1 MTMLA
6 ALPLMIIPFILYNLG
21 MLGILGG
28 GGVASLG
35 TVISSLQ
42 MLSGAVWTMTLGDV
56 IIVISLVFLFV
67 EILKASRNGRGSL
80 INHMLSMLVFIAYLV
95 EFLLVRDAATQIFF
109 ILMTITF
116 VDVIGGFAVAIRS
129 AGRDVSIGL

>member
-1 MTMLA
+1 MLA
-6 ALPLMIIPFILYNLG
+6 ALPLMIIPFILYNLA

-56 IIVISLVFLFV
+56 IIVVSLVFLFV

>member
-1 MTMLA
+1 MLA

-35 TVISSLQ
+35 NVISSLQ

-67 EILKASRNGRGSL
+67 EILKAKPQRPRFADQPHAVDAGLHRLSGRIPAG
-80 INHMLSMLVFIAYLV
+80 AGC
-95 EFLLVRDAATQIFF
+95 RRR
-109 ILMTITF
+109 
-116 VDVIGGFAVAIRS
+116 RS
-129 AGRDVSIGL
+129 SSS

>member
-1 MTMLA
+1 MLA
-6 ALPLMIIPFILYNLG
+6 ALPLMIFPFVLYNVA
-21 MLGILGG
+21 MFGILGG
-28 GGVASLG
+28 GGVVALG
-35 TVISSLQ
+35 NIVSSLQ
-42 MLSGAVWTMTLGDV
+42 MLSGAIWTMTVGDAL
-56 IIVISLVFLFV
+56 IVVALVFLFV

-80 INHMLSMLVFIAYLV
+80 LNHMLSMLVFVAYLV

>member
-1 MTMLA
+1 MLA

-35 TVISSLQ
+35 NVISSLQ

-56 IIVISLVFLFV
+56 IIVVSLVFLFV

>member
-1 MTMLA
+1 MLA

-21 MLGILGG
+21 MLGILGS
-28 GGVASLG
+28 GGVTSLG
-35 TVISSLQ
+35 NVISSLQ

-116 VDVIGGFAVAIRS
+116 VDVIGGFAVAIRA

>member
-1 MTMLA
+1 MLA

-35 TVISSLQ
+35 NVISSLQ
-42 MLSGAVWTMTLGDV
+42 MLSGAVWTMTLGDM

>member
-1 MTMLA
+1 MLA
-6 ALPLMIIPFILYNLG
+6 ALPLMIIPFILYNLA

-28 GGVASLG
+28 GGVGSLG

-56 IIVISLVFLFV
+56 IIVVSLVFLFV

>member
-1 MTMLA
+1 MLA
-6 ALPLMIIPFILYNLG
+6 ALPLMIIPFILYNLA

-42 MLSGAVWTMTLGDV
+42 MLSGAVWTMTLGDG
-56 IIVISLVFLFV
+56 IIVVSLVFLFV

>member
-1 MTMLA
+1 MLA

-35 TVISSLQ
+35 NVISSRQ
-42 MLSGAVWTMTLGDV
+42 MLSGAGWTKTLGDV
-56 IIVISLVFLFV
+56 LIVISLVFRFV
-67 EILKASRNGRGSL
+67 VIQKASRNGRGSL

-116 VDVIGGFAVAIRS
+116 VDVIGGFAVAIRA

>member
-1 MTMLA
+1 MLA
-6 ALPLMIIPFILYNLG
+6 ALPLMIIPFILYNLA

-35 TVISSLQ
+35 NVISSLQ

>member
-1 MTMLA
+1 MLA
-6 ALPLMIIPFILYNLG
+6 ALPLMIIPFILYNLS

-35 TVISSLQ
+35 NVISSLQ

-56 IIVISLVFLFV
+56 IIVVSLVFLFV

>member
-1 MTMLA
+1 MLA

-35 TVISSLQ
+35 NVISSLQ

-116 VDVIGGFAVAIRS
+116 VDVIGGFAVAIRA

>member
-1 MTMLA
+1 MLA
-6 ALPLMIIPFILYNLG
+6 ALPLMIIPFVLYNLV
-21 MLGILGG
+21 MLGMLGG
-28 GGVASLG
+28 GGVTALG
-35 TVISSLQ
+35 NVVSSLQ
-42 MLSGAVWTMTLGDV
+42 MLSGAVWTMTTGDTL
-56 IIVISLVFLFV
+56 IVVALVFLFV

-80 INHMLSMLVFIAYLV
+80 LNHMLSMLVFVAYLV
-95 EFLLVRDAATQIFF
+95 EFLLVKDAATQIFF

>member
-1 MTMLA
+1 MFA

-35 TVISSLQ
+35 NVISSLQ

-116 VDVIGGFAVAIRS
+116 VDVIGGFAVAIRA

>member
-1 MTMLA
+1 MLA

-35 TVISSLQ
+35 NVVSSLQ

>member
-1 MTMLA
+1 MLA
-6 ALPLMIIPFILYNLG
+6 ALPLMIIPFILYNLA

-42 MLSGAVWTMTLGDV
+42 MVSGAVWTMTLGDV

-116 VDVIGGFAVAIRS
+116 VDVIGGFAVAIRA

>member
-1 MTMLA
+1 MLA
-6 ALPLMIIPFILYNLG
+6 ALPLMIIPFILYNLA

-42 MLSGAVWTMTLGDV
+42 MVSGAVWTMTLGDV
-56 IIVISLVFLFV
+56 IIVVSLVFLFV

-116 VDVIGGFAVAIRS
+116 VDVIGGFAVAIRA

>member
-1 MTMLA
+1 MLA
-6 ALPLMIIPFILYNLG
+6 ALPMIIPFILYNLG

-35 TVISSLQ
+35 NVISSLQ